1 MKYVYMISNILI
13 FILIAPLFDGIIRKI
28 TAKVQSRRGP
38 GLLQTYFDIAKL
50 FIKDNVNPSGNNI
63 FGFAPFLAVMS
74 ILAAISFL
82 PFGFSNHSLSKYSDI
97 ITIIYL
103 LTLGGVAVL
112 LGALSSSN
120 TFAHIGAS
128 REMITMIMVEPVLAM
143 TFILKAI
150 NTGDYTLAST
160 SFSIISSGGL
170 ASSLIMLVLYV
181 LALQAFVARQPFDI
195 AEAEIE
201 ILEGPFIEY
210 SGPGYGLF
218 KMYLLLK
225 QAFYVYLLVALF
237 SPIAATVSY
246 GLNVLI
252 QLGSMTAVIIFIALI
267 SSTNPRLRIDQAI
280 KYYSILIVGAL
291 GAITLSIYGY

>member
-1 MKYVYMISNILI
+1 MKYTYVITNILL

-28 TAKVQSRRGP
+28 TARVQSRIGP
-38 GLLQTYFDIAKL
+38 GLFQTYFDIAKL
-50 FIKDNVNPSGNNI
+50 FIKDNVNPAGNKI
-63 FGFAPFLAVMS
+63 FGFAPVLAVVS
-74 ILAAISFL
+74 ILSVISFL
-82 PFGFSNHSLSKYSDI
+82 PFGFSSHVLGEYSDI

-112 LGALSSSN
+112 LGALASAN

-143 TFILKAI
+143 TFILKALK
-150 NTGDYTLAST
+150 TGNFTIASGQLSLT
-160 SFSIISSGGL
+160 SLGIVPSTI
-170 ASSLIMLVLYV
+170 IMLVLY
-181 LALQAFVARQPFDI
+181 LMALQAFVARQPFDI

-210 SGPGYGLF
+210 SGPGYALF
-218 KMYLLLK
+218 KMYLMLK

-237 SPIAATVSY
+237 SPVTATGYY

-252 QLGSMTAVIIFIALI
+252 QLGSMAVVIVVIALV

-280 KYYSILIVGAL
+280 KYYSFLIAGSL
-291 GAITLSIYGY
+291 GAIALSIYGY